1 MRYRVKALNK
11 DGAVMA
17 LTLDAASVQD
27 ARQIASGQGLSI
39 LSTQTE
45 RNVFARLLGRRS
57 NFPLS
62 LFCQELKVLLAAG
75 ITLVDAL
82 ETLAEREQKS
92 RMGIVLER
100 LVSLLREGRTLAD
113 AMERI
118 PEAFPPLFSAS
129 VRASETSGE
138 IVEALGR
145 YLAYQGQVDAIRKK
159 VVSASVYPAMIIV
172 FGSLVLL
179 FMLGYVV
186 PRFSTIY
193 ADRGEAV
200 SFASRM
206 LLQWGGFV
214 SAHGYEIAAYAGAG
228 LVALVFWLRQP
239 GARAWLLSCVRRIPA
254 IGRILQ
260 IFFLAR
266 LYRTLGM
273 LLRGGIPAVSALEM
287 ASGVLESG
295 LRSRL
300 EAARHAIRE
309 GLPLSEAFY
318 RHGLTTPVAM
328 RLLRVAEQTGSM
340 SEMLESAAAFHE
352 EELARAV
359 DLFTRLFEPALMM
372 VIGLLVGAVVLL
384 MYMPIFELAGA
395 VG

>member
-1 MRYRVKALNK
+1 MRYHVKALNK
-11 DGAVMA
+11 DGAVLA
-17 LTLDAASVQD
+17 LTLDAASIQD
-27 ARQIASGQGLSI
+27 AWQIASGQGLSV
-39 LSTQTE
+39 LSAQTD
-45 RNVFARLLGRRS
+45 RNLFARMFEGRS
-57 NFPLS
+57 SFPLS

-82 ETLAEREQKS
+82 DTLAEREQKS
-92 RMGIVLER
+92 RTGVVLER
-100 LVSLLREGRTLAD
+100 LAGLLREGRTLAD

-159 VVSASVYPAMIIV
+159 VVSASVYPAMIIL
-172 FGSLVLL
+172 FGGLVLL

-186 PRFSTIY
+186 PRFSAIY
-193 ADRGEAV
+193 ADRGDAV

-206 LLQWGGFV
+206 LLQWGRFV
-214 SAHGYEIAAYAGAG
+214 SAHGYEIAAYAGVG
-228 LVALVFWLRQP
+228 LVAAVFWLRQ
-239 GARAWLLSCVRRIPA
+239 ASVRAWLLCGLRRIPA

-273 LLRGGIPAVSALEM
+273 LLRGGIPAVHALEM
-287 ASGVLESG
+287 ASGVLEPG

-300 EAARHAIRE
+300 GAARDAIRE
-309 GLPLSEAFY
+309 GLPLSEAFH

>member
-1 MRYRVKALNK
+1 MRYQVKALNK
-11 DGAVMA
+11 EGAVMA
-17 LTLDAASVQD
+17 LSLDAASVQD
-27 ARQIASGQGLSI
+27 ASQIAAGQGLAV
-39 LSTQTE
+39 LSAQSE
-45 RNVFARLLGRRS
+45 RNIFSSLFSGRPR
-57 NFPLS
+57 FPLS

-75 ITLVDAL
+75 IPLVDAL

-92 RMGIVLER
+92 RTGMVLER
-100 LVSLLREGRTLAD
+100 LVDLLRDGRTLAD

-138 IVEALGR
+138 IIEALGR
-145 YLAYQGQVDAIRKK
+145 YLTYQGQVDVVRKK
-159 VVSASVYPAMIIV
+159 ILSASVYPAMIIV
-172 FGSLVLL
+172 FGGLVLL

-186 PRFSTIY
+186 PRFSAIY
-193 ADRGEAV
+193 TNRGDAV

-206 LLQWGGFV
+206 LLEWGQFV
-214 SAHGYEIAAYAGAG
+214 ASHGYEISACAGVGMAALIWG
-228 LVALVFWLRQP
+228 LRRPNV
-239 GARAWLLSCVRRIPA
+239 RAWLLAGLRRIPT

-260 IFFLAR
+260 IFSLAR
-266 LYRTLGM
+266 LYRTLGI
-273 LLRGGIPAVSALEM
+273 LLRGGIPAVSALDM
-287 ASGVLESG
+287 AAGVLEPG
-295 LRSRL
+295 LRLRL
-300 EAARHAIRE
+300 AAARNAIRE
-309 GLPLSEAFY
+309 GLPLSEAFH
-318 RHGLTTPVAM
+318 RHGLTTPVSM

-340 SEMLESAAAFHE
+340 SEMLESSAAFHE
-352 EELARAV
+352 EELTRAV

>member
-309 GLPLSEAFY
+309 GLPLSEAFQQ
-318 RHGLTTPVAM
+318 HGLTTPVAM

>member
-1 MRYRVKALNK
+1 MRFQVKAMSRQGTVLS
-11 DGAVMA
+11 
-17 LTLDAASVQD
+17 LSLDASNSQEALQ
-27 ARQIASGQGLSI
+27 AAAAQGLSV
-39 LSTQTE
+39 LSARAE
-45 RNVFARLLGRRS
+45 RPLFSLPLRRTG
-57 NFPLS
+57 FPLA

-82 ETLAEREQKS
+82 DTLAEREQAS
-92 RMGIVLER
+92 HAGVVIAR
-100 LVSLLREGRTLAD
+100 LVGLLREGRTLAD
-113 AMERI
+113 AMEHI

-138 IVEALGR
+138 IVEALSR

-159 VVSASVYPAMIIV
+159 LVSASVYPAMIIV

-186 PRFSTIY
+186 PRFSAIY
-193 ADRGEAV
+193 ADRGDAV

-206 LLQWGGFV
+206 LLEWGLLI
-214 SAHGYEIAAYAGAG
+214 STHGHALAAYAA
-228 LVALVFWLRQP
+228 VALAAAWLWLRQP
-239 GARAWLLSCVRRIPA
+239 WARAWVLSCLRKIPA
-254 IGRILQ
+254 VGRILQ

-273 LLRGGIPAVSALEM
+273 LLRGGIPTVSALDM
-287 ASGVLESG
+287 AAGVLEPG
-295 LRSRL
+295 LRPSL
-300 EAARHAIRE
+300 QAARTSIRE
-309 GLPLSEAFY
+309 GWSLSEAFH
-318 RHGLTTPVAM
+318 RHGLTTPVAL

-359 DLFTRLFEPALMM
+359 DLFTRLFEPILMM

>member
-1 MRYRVKALNK
+1 MRFQVKAMSRQGTVLS
-11 DGAVMA
+11 
-17 LTLDAASVQD
+17 LSLDASNSQEALQ
-27 ARQIASGQGLSI
+27 AAAAQGLSV
-39 LSTQTE
+39 LSARAE
-45 RNVFARLLGRRS
+45 RPLFSLPLRRTG
-57 NFPLS
+57 FPLA

-82 ETLAEREQKS
+82 DTLAEREQAS
-92 RMGIVLER
+92 HAGVVIAR
-100 LVSLLREGRTLAD
+100 LVGLLREGRTLAD
-113 AMERI
+113 AMEHI

-138 IVEALGR
+138 IVEALSR

-159 VVSASVYPAMIIV
+159 LVSASVYPAMIIV

-193 ADRGEAV
+193 ADRGDAV

-206 LLQWGGFV
+206 LLEWGQLI
-214 SAHGYEIAAYAGAG
+214 STHGHALAAYAA
-228 LVALVFWLRQP
+228 VALAAVWLWLRQP
-239 GARAWLLSCVRRIPA
+239 WARAWVLSCLHRIPA
-254 IGRILQ
+254 VGRILQ

-273 LLRGGIPAVSALEM
+273 LLRGGIPTVSALDM
-287 ASGVLESG
+287 AAGVLEPG
-295 LRSRL
+295 LRPSL
-300 EAARHAIRE
+300 QAARTSIRE
-309 GLPLSEAFY
+309 GWSLSEAFH
-318 RHGLTTPVAM
+318 RHGLTTTVAL

-359 DLFTRLFEPALMM
+359 DLFTRLFEPILMM